1 MLVRVLPIIP
11 RVKSVYRRTDSYLPK
26 ITNNIKMST
35 IDDIESLMKSMRREA
50 YRYAREFRAAF
61 IVVHVDVSEEEC
73 WMRNSRRDDGDVL
86 KVPRE
91 AFERLAA
98 AFDRPGK
105 GGYDAD
111 EAFDKNYVVVK
122 PPKKGSGGGSGNDDR
137 VVGSHRLYILSTEK
151 N

>member
-1 MLVRVLPIIP
+1 MRDALDDADGGNEGASGALVIL
-11 RVKSVYRRTDSYLPK
+11 
-26 ITNNIKMST
+26 
-35 IDDIESLMKSMRREA
+35 DDTMHYKSMRREA

-105 GGYDAD
+105 GG
-111 EAFDKNYVVVK
+111 VRRGRGV
-122 PPKKGSGGGSGNDDR
+122 R
-137 VVGSHRLYILSTEK
+137 
-151 N
+151 